1 MNAPITIRALFFARL
16 AEIAGARELSL
27 EVPAG
32 SSVGDAITILV
43 TRFPALAASKD
54 SLAPAVNQSYAR
66 RSDALS
72 DGDVLALIP
81 PVSGG

>member
-1 MNAPITIRALFFARL
+1 MNGSITIRALFFARL
-16 AEIAGARELSL
+16 AESVGTRELAL
-27 EVPAG
+27 TIPA
-32 SSVGDAITILV
+32 SSTVGDAITTLV
-43 TRFPALAASKD
+43 QRFPVLAESKESLAA
-54 SLAPAVNQSYAR
+54 AVNESYAR